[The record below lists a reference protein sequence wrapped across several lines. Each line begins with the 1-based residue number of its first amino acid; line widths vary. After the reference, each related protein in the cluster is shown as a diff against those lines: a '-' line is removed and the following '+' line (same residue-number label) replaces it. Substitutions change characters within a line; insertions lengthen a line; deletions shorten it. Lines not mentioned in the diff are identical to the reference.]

1 MTVRDET
8 TIADKEDENVNSVD
22 DYDFGTKTE
31 VVSAEDAYGTGGDI
45 NVPFASAITTT
56 ETSAYGSSPTYAAAA
71 ITNIIPAVQTQ
82 STPMNVEGQSG
93 NVNTPGCRGCLKNRK
108 FWSLAGFII
117 FVIVFFFTTSEQW
130 NFDAD
135 ENYFDAD
142 DF

>member
-22 DYDFGTKTE
+22 DYVFTE

-93 NVNTPGCRGCLKNRK
+93 NEDDDDNQGCLKNRK
-108 FWSLAGFII
+108 VWSIAGFII
-117 FVIVFFFTTSEQW
+117 IAIVFFFTNSDQW